1 MYKAED
7 FQMSGNNIE
16 VPVVYEDNHLLAV
29 NKPAGMLV
37 QPAYGDEFALEVC
50 MKTYLKRK
58 YDKPGE
64 VFLGICHR
72 IDRPVSGLVLMARTS
87 KALVRLNQQFKDKEP
102 KKTYHAL
109 VEGRPLNQEDQLT
122 GWLLRDM
129 QKNKSRIVQMQQ
141 QGAKEAKLRYKVLAQ
156 GNNLSLLEVH
166 LETGRH
172 HQIRAQLAHAGW
184 PIYGDVKYGA
194 RRGLKDRSIALHAQK
209 LRLLHP
215 VRKEKIT
222 LLADYP
228 RVPWWEIFKTDQ

>member
-1 MYKAED
+1 
-7 FQMSGNNIE
+7 MSGNSID

-37 QPAYGDEFALEVC
+37 QPAYGDTFALEVQ
-50 MKTYLKRK
+50 MKAYLKKK
-58 YDKPGE
+58 YNKPGE

-87 KALVRLNQQFKDKEP
+87 KALIRLNQQFKDKEP

-122 GWLLRDM
+122 GWLIRNM
-129 QKNKSRIVQMQQ
+129 QKNKSRILQKPHAE
-141 QGAKEAKLRYKVLAQ
+141 AKEAKLHYRVLER

-194 RRGLKDRSIALHAQK
+194 RRGLNDRSIALHARK
-209 LRLLHP
+209 LGFLHP
-215 VRKEKIT
+215 VQKEKIT

-228 RVPWWEIFKTDQ
+228 EVPWWEIFKTRQ